1 MAARRSGKIRKYRK
15 PLNINLGMI
24 IFGCVSVYIGICV
37 FMYFTSSHIIGYE
50 VKAGSLSVN
59 NVYKGIA
66 IRKEEVVNSADSGY
80 INYYTREG
88 GRVAVGD
95 LVYTVDETGRLSEM
109 VGTGDPDEN
118 SLSDADLNELKSE
131 ILAFI
136 SSFTPQNF
144 REVYDFKYNVE
155 GTVMKLANYS
165 ILENI
170 DVLNNSSEAG
180 LVNFCRAAK
189 TGIVIYSTDGYESL
203 TADQVQESDFD
214 QTTYKKTPLISN
226 ELVNRGDPAY
236 KLSLSENWSIVI
248 PVTAERAAELLEEE
262 YVKVKFLKNQDISWG
277 QVLIHENSDGVYAE
291 LAFNNSMITFCTD
304 RYIDIELMAKDET
317 GLKIPNSAIVEKEFF
332 LVPVE
337 YITKG
342 GSNGIN
348 GVKRE
353 FITEEGEISKELV
366 ETPIYNEEDGEYYLD
381 DTVLRIG
388 DYLLKPDSEDKYAVS
403 KRGKLI
409 GVYNINKGYADF
421 KQIQILSDNE
431 EYSIVKSGTTYGLSV
446 YDYIALDASS
456 VKENDFTSN

>member
-189 TGIVIYSTDGYESL
+189 TGIVIYSTDGHESL

-332 LVPVE
+332 IVPKGYV
-337 YITKG
+337 TKG
-342 GSNGIN
+342 GNSNAS
-348 GVKRE
+348 GVLRE
-353 FITEEGEISKELV
+353 AYTEEGEATTEFV
-366 ETPIYNEEDGEYYLD
+366 EASIYNETEEEYYLD
-381 DTVLRIG
+381 GASLRIG
-388 DYLLKPDSEDKYAVS
+388 EYIVMPETSEKYALS
-403 KRGKLI
+403 KRGSLI

-421 KQIQILSDNE
+421 KQINILYNND
-431 EYSIVKSGTTYGLSV
+431 EYSIVQSNTSYGLNV
-446 YDYIALDASS
+446 YDYIVLDATTVS
-456 VKENDFTSN
+456 EDELIH

>member
-1 MAARRSGKIRKYRK
+1 
-15 PLNINLGMI
+15 
-24 IFGCVSVYIGICV
+24 
-37 FMYFTSSHIIGYE
+37 MYFTSSHIIGYE

-80 INYYTREG
+80 INYFTREG

-109 VGTGDPDEN
+109 IGTGDPDEN
-118 SLSDADLNELKSE
+118 SLSDSDLNELKSE
-131 ILAFI
+131 ILAFTN
-136 SSFTPQNF
+136 SFSPKNF
-144 REVYDFKYNVE
+144 GEVYDFKYNVE

-170 DVLNNSSEAG
+170 DGLNNSSEAG
-180 LVNFCRAAK
+180 LVNLCRAAK
-189 TGIVIYSTDGYESL
+189 TGIVVYSTDGYESL
-203 TADQVQESDFD
+203 TADQVTAADFD
-214 QTTYKKTPLISN
+214 LTDYEKKPLISN
-226 ELVNRGDPAY
+226 ELVDRGDPAY

-248 PVTAERAAELLEEE
+248 PVTPERATELLEKE

-277 QVLIHENSDGVYAE
+277 QVFIHENEDGTYAE

-304 RYIDIELMAKDET
+304 RYIDIELVAEDET

-332 LVPVE
+332 LVPTE
-337 YITKG
+337 YVTKG
-342 GSNGIN
+342 GSNGAN
-348 GVKRE
+348 GVYRE
-353 FITEEGEISKELV
+353 SYTENGDLVKEFV

-381 DTVLRIG
+381 DSVLRIG
-388 DYLLKPDSEDKYAVS
+388 DYILNPDSEERYPVS
-403 KRGKLI
+403 KRGKLT

-421 KQIQILSDNE
+421 KQIQVLYDNE

-446 YDYIALDASS
+446 YDYIALDSSS
-456 VKENDFTSN
+456 VEENDLTNK

>member
-1 MAARRSGKIRKYRK
+1 M
-15 PLNINLGMI
+15 
-24 IFGCVSVYIGICV
+24 
-37 FMYFTSSHIIGYE
+37 
-50 VKAGSLSVN
+50 
-59 NVYKGIA
+59 
-66 IRKEEVVNSADSGY
+66 
-80 INYYTREG
+80 
-88 GRVAVGD
+88 
-95 LVYTVDETGRLSEM
+95 
-109 VGTGDPDEN
+109 
-118 SLSDADLNELKSE
+118 
-131 ILAFI
+131 
-136 SSFTPQNF
+136 
-144 REVYDFKYNVE
+144 
-155 GTVMKLANYS
+155 
-165 ILENI
+165 
-170 DVLNNSSEAG
+170 
-180 LVNFCRAAK
+180 
-189 TGIVIYSTDGYESL
+189 
-203 TADQVQESDFD
+203 
-214 QTTYKKTPLISN
+214 
-226 ELVNRGDPAY
+226 
-236 KLSLSENWSIVI
+236 
-248 PVTAERAAELLEEE
+248 
-262 YVKVKFLKNQDISWG
+262 KNQDISWG

-342 GSNGIN
+342 GSNGVN
-348 GVKRE
+348 GVMRE
-353 FITEEGEISKELV
+353 FITEEGEISKEFV